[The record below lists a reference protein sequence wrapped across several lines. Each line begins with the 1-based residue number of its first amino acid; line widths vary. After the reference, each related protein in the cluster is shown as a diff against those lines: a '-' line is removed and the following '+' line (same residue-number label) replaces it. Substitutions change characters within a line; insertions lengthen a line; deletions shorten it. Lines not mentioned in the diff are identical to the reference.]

1 MESSESRSERGIRT
15 PETGEYLLL
24 VAALAALRLKVCS
37 GSAFCVLS
45 VLCGAPVRLMPNIP
59 TCASISCHVGQAGQ
73 ASRSAGEP
81 RGVLD

>member
-1 MESSESRSERGIRT
+1 MESSESRSERGIGLQK
-15 PETGEYLLL
+15 PENLLL

-59 TCASISCHVGQAGQ
+59 TCASISCHVGQA
-73 ASRSAGEP
+73 SRSAGEP

>member
-59 TCASISCHVGQAGQ
+59 TCASISCHVGQA
-73 ASRSAGEP
+73 SRSAGEP